1 MDNRLTTR
9 IEARVAPETK
19 ALIQRGADI
28 EGITLANFL
37 SKSAQAA
44 AQAVI
49 FNHNVLKLSA
59 EDSKAFAEAI
69 LNPKEPN
76 DALKKAADW
85 YKQEMGNVST
95 GLPNSKPI
103 H

>member
-19 ALIQRGADI
+19 ALIQRAADI
-28 EGITLANFL
+28 DGTTLADFL

-44 AQAVI
+44 AQLTI
-49 FNHNVLKLSA
+49 ERHGILKLSA

-76 DALKKAADW
+76 QKLKDAAAR
-85 YKQEMGNVST
+85 YKREFGNA
-95 GLPNSKPI
+95 
-103 H
+103 

>member
-9 IEARVAPETK
+9 IEARVTPETK
-19 ALIQRGADI
+19 ALIQRAADI
-28 EGITLANFL
+28 EGTTLANFL

-44 AQAVI
+44 AQLTI
-49 FNHNVLKLSA
+49 ERHSVLKLSA

-76 DALKKAADW
+76 QKLKDAAAR
-85 YKQEMGNVST
+85 YKREFGNV
-95 GLPNSKPI
+95 
-103 H
+103 

>member
-1 MDNRLTTR
+1 MALTTR
-9 IEARVAPETK
+9 IEAKVTPETK
-19 ALIQRGADI
+19 ALIQRAADI
-28 EGITLANFL
+28 ESSTLADFL

-49 FNHNVLKLSA
+49 SKHNILKLNA

-76 DALKKAADW
+76 EALKKAMRRH
-85 YKQEMGNVST
+85 KQELGNVS
-95 GLPNSKPI
+95 
-103 H
+103 